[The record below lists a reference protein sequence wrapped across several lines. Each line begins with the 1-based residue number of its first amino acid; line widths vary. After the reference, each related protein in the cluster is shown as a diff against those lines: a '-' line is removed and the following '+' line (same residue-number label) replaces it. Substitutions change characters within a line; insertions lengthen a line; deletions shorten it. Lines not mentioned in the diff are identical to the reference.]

1 MFHRRPSRFRRR
13 QNGRNHSSHR
23 NGGVQQRLRSGSFT
37 NIQPRNNFRSTQS
50 AEKLLEK
57 YSSLAKEA
65 LSSGDKT
72 LSENYFQHADHF
84 MRIIQDKDMNQKQNR
99 VQVDDKAMINCKA
112 DLNQLVPFKSAGKQ
126 PRGIPV
132 GLYFKLKEL
141 MGVVASG
148 DYGPTAPSYDLLE
161 DLSTRLEEEFNALDK
176 IYNKQVKE
184 VVDLIEQIGIP
195 TIKI

>member
-1 MFHRRPSRFRRR
+1 MFHRKPSRFRRR

-72 LSENYFQHADHF
+72 SCENFLQHADHF
-84 MRIIQDKDMNQKQNR
+84 TRIIEEKKNR
-99 VQVDDKAMINCKA
+99 DQSKNDTANKSTTDGKISSDNEVLEKNSVIN
-112 DLNQLVPFKSAGKQ
+112 NN
-126 PRGIPV
+126 
-132 GLYFKLKEL
+132 KE
-141 MGVVASG
+141 
-148 DYGPTAPSYDLLE
+148 
-161 DLSTRLEEEFNALDK
+161 
-176 IYNKQVKE
+176 
-184 VVDLIEQIGIP
+184 
-195 TIKI
+195 